1 MDGTMLEPKEPVA
14 KRLLGLCPLVG
25 AGLGVAMVLTPSAQ
39 RGFSGLLAALLAS
52 PILILVTLE
61 FLHLVFVTVLWLR
74 YRPVSLPAD
83 EKLPVLTVIIPA
95 YNEGPMVEQ
104 SIRSVAQAN
113 YPHEKLEIL
122 VVDDGSRDDT
132 FFHME
137 KLRKLYPNVVRL
149 IRFRGNQ
156 GKRAALRTGFESARG
171 EIVIT
176 IDSDSEIEPDTLKA
190 LAAPFQDAQVGGVA
204 GWVRV
209 LNAKNFI
216 GRMLDVQFTLSFDL
230 SRAAQSTYGA
240 VFVCPGALSAFR
252 RSVILPHMDEWV
264 NQSFLGRP
272 VGHGED
278 QALTNI
284 VLRAGL
290 RTVYQRNAVVWTL
303 VPQNY
308 TQLRRMLTRW
318 DRSYV
323 VEGFSFA
330 KFMFTKYRPGNRV
343 FPILGF
349 MTSTFRLVY
358 VFVGLVAIPGAIFHR
373 PDLLV
378 AGLAAGF
385 LMSSVTCL
393 YYLRAQTGTR
403 FLWGA
408 AYALFSFLALSWI
421 LPYAILT
428 IREEGWGTR

>member
-1 MDGTMLEPKEPVA
+1 MQAPPESVP
-14 KRLLGLCPLVG
+14 KRLLGLCPLLG
-25 AGLGVAMVLTPSAQ
+25 AALGVTLVFLPLARQ
-39 RGFSGLLAALLAS
+39 GLPAVGRALVSS
-52 PILILVTLE
+52 PILVLVVAELMHLA
-61 FLHLVFVTVLWLR
+61 FLTALWLR
-74 YRPVSLPAD
+74 YRPVALPPD
-83 EKLPVLTVIIPA
+83 EALPVLTVIIPA

-104 SIRSVAQAN
+104 SIRSVAGAN
-113 YPHEKLEIL
+113 YPHDKLEIL

-137 KLRKLYPNVVRL
+137 KLRKLHPQVVRL

-171 EIVIT
+171 DIVIT
-176 IDSDSEIEPDTLKA
+176 IDSDSEIEPDTLRA
-190 LAAPFQDAQVGGVA
+190 LAAPFSDPRVGGVA

-209 LNAKNFI
+209 LNSKPLI

-230 SRAAQSTYGA
+230 TRAAQSIFGA

-252 RSVILPHMDEWV
+252 RSVILPFMDEWV

-284 VLRAGL
+284 VLKAGFH
-290 RTVYQRNAVVWTL
+290 TAYQRNAVVWTL
-303 VPQNY
+303 VPQTY
-308 TQLRRMLTRW
+308 RQLTRMLTRW

-330 KFMFTKYRPGNRV
+330 KFMFTKYRDGNRV

-349 MTSTFRLVY
+349 FASTFRLFY
-358 VFVGLVAIPGAIFHR
+358 VFVGLVALPAALIRR
-373 PDLLV
+373 PDVLV

-385 LMSSVTCL
+385 VMAALSSL
-393 YYLRAQTGTR
+393 YYLRARPGLR

-408 AYALFSFLALSWI
+408 VYAVYAFTALLWI
-421 LPYAILT
+421 LPYAIVT
-428 IREEGWGTR
+428 VRDERWGTR

>member
-1 MDGTMLEPKEPVA
+1 MLDPPEPFT
-14 KRLLGLCPLVG
+14 KRLLGLCPLIG
-25 AGLGVAMVLTPSAQ
+25 AGLGVGLILAPASRHGIWAM
-39 RGFSGLLAALLAS
+39 FAAVFGS
-52 PILILVTLE
+52 PILVFVTLE
-61 FLHLVFVTVLWLR
+61 FLHLAFITVLWMR
-74 YRPVSLPAD
+74 YRPVALPPDDA
-83 EKLPVLTVIIPA
+83 LPTLTVIIPA

-104 SIRSVAQAN
+104 SISSVAQAN
-113 YPHEKLEIL
+113 YPHDKLEIL

-137 KLRKLYPNVVRL
+137 KLRKLYPQVVRL

-156 GKRAALRTGFESARG
+156 GKRAALRTGFETARG
-171 EIVIT
+171 DIVIT
-176 IDSDSEIEPDTLKA
+176 IDSDSEIEPNTLKS
-190 LAAPFQDAQVGGVA
+190 LAAPFANQKVGGVA

-252 RSVILPHMDEWV
+252 RSVILPHMDDWV

-284 VLRAGL
+284 VLRAGYH
-290 RTVYQRNAVVWTL
+290 TVYQRSAVVWTL

-308 TQLRRMLTRW
+308 KQLRRMLTRW

-330 KFMFTKYRPGNRV
+330 RFMFTRYRTGNRV

-358 VFVGLVAIPGAIFHR
+358 VFVGLVAIPGAILQR
-373 PDLLV
+373 PDLVLS
-378 AGLAAGF
+378 GLAAG
-385 LMSSVTCL
+385 LIMSSVTCL
-393 YYLRAQTGTR
+393 YYLRAQKGLR
-403 FLWGA
+403 CLWGA
-408 AYALFSFLALSWI
+408 VYALYSFVALSWI

-428 IREEGWGTR
+428 VREEGWGTR

>member
-1 MDGTMLEPKEPVA
+1 MLEPVEPLP
-14 KRLLGLCPLVG
+14 KRLLGLCPLLG
-25 AGLGVAMVLTPSAQ
+25 AALGMALVFLPSAHLGV
-39 RGFSGLLAALLAS
+39 SGVVRLLLAS

-61 FLHLVFVTVLWLR
+61 FLHLCFVTTLWLR
-74 YRPVSLPAD
+74 YRPVALPPD
-83 EKLPVLTVIIPA
+83 EELPVLTVIIPA

-104 SIRSVAQAN
+104 SIRSVAKAD
-113 YPHEKLEIL
+113 YPHDKLEIL

-137 KLRKLYPNVVRL
+137 KLRKVYPKVVRL

-171 EIVIT
+171 DIVIT
-176 IDSDSEIEPDTLKA
+176 IDSDSEIEPHTLRA
-190 LAAPFQDAQVGGVA
+190 LAAPFANPRVAGVA

-209 LNAKNFI
+209 LNAKYII

-230 SRAAQSTYGA
+230 SRAAQSTFGA

-252 RSVILPHMDEWV
+252 RAVILPHMDEWV

-284 VLRAGL
+284 VLKAGYD
-290 RTVYQRNAVVWTL
+290 TVYQRNAVVWTL
-303 VPQNY
+303 VPQTY
-308 TQLRRMLTRW
+308 KQLTRMLTRW

-330 KFMFTKYRPGNRV
+330 KFMFTKYRPGNRL

-349 MTSTFRLVY
+349 LTSSFRLVY
-358 VFVGLVAIPGAIFHR
+358 VFVGLVALPGAVLRR
-373 PDLLV
+373 PAQL
-378 AGLAAGF
+378 ASGLAAGAV
-385 LMSSVTCL
+385 MAAVASL
-393 YYLRAQTGTR
+393 YYLRAQPGPR

-408 AYALFSFLALSWI
+408 VYALFSFLGLTWI

-428 IREEGWGTR
+428 VREEKWGTR

>member
-1 MDGTMLEPKEPVA
+1 MLDSPEPLT
-14 KRLLGLCPLVG
+14 KRLLGFCPLIG
-25 AGLGVAMVLTPSAQ
+25 AGLGVALILAPASRHGVSAMVAAI
-39 RGFSGLLAALLAS
+39 FSS
-52 PILILVTLE
+52 PILVFVTLE
-61 FLHLVFVTVLWLR
+61 FLHLAFITVLWMR
-74 YRPVSLPAD
+74 YRPVALPPDDA
-83 EKLPVLTVIIPA
+83 LPTLTVIIPA

-113 YPHEKLEIL
+113 YPHDKLEIL

-137 KLRKLYPNVVRL
+137 KLRKLYPQVVRL
-149 IRFRGNQ
+149 IRLRGNQ
-156 GKRAALRTGFESARG
+156 GKRAALRTGFETARG
-171 EIVIT
+171 DIVIT
-176 IDSDSEIEPDTLKA
+176 IDSDSEIEPNTLKS
-190 LAAPFQDAQVGGVA
+190 LAAPFANQKVGGVA

-252 RSVILPHMDEWV
+252 RSVILPFMDDWV
-264 NQSFLGRP
+264 NQSFL
-272 VGHGED
+272 GHGED

-284 VLRAGL
+284 VLRAGYH
-290 RTVYQRNAVVWTL
+290 TVYQRSAVVWTL

-308 TQLRRMLTRW
+308 KQLRRMLTRW

-330 KFMFTKYRPGNRV
+330 RFMFTRYRTGNRV

-358 VFVGLVAIPGAIFHR
+358 VFVGLVAIPGAILQR
-373 PDLLV
+373 PDLVLS
-378 AGLAAGF
+378 GLAAG
-385 LMSSVTCL
+385 LIMSSVTCL
-393 YYLRAQTGTR
+393 YYLRAQKGPR

-408 AYALFSFLALSWI
+408 VYALYSFVALSWI
-421 LPYAILT
+421 LPYAIFT
-428 IREEGWGTR
+428 VREEGWGTR